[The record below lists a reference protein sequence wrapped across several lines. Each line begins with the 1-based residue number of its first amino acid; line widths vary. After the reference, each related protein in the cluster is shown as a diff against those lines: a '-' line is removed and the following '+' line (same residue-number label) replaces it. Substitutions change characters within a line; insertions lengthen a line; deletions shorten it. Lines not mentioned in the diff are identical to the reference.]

1 MKRTLT
7 IIFIFPLFV
16 FSQTQQKDTLKIAF
30 LGDSFCASGN
40 VVVDSSWPMR
50 VVRYYQQQYP
60 TVIYNILCT
69 GGETSYKGL
78 PVGFYW
84 PSGYDYYAKP
94 DSERNVTKA
103 LQVLGNASNTTDRI
117 CFLEYSGNDSYLG
130 FSADSLKRNLTY
142 LCYVLDSAN
151 IPFAISGMAPR
162 QQSNSANLLPAQ
174 YYADAGS
181 INYYLNI
188 QRPNEYANIYNNHLR
203 VGGEGR
209 RKVEELSY
217 DSVHLNNLGHTGMFL
232 DMVNN
237 ATSDAVYCNCSGKAN
252 LFMMQKIGDSLQI
265 TANVIGSNIKI
276 SGSNNYTS
284 FTQLK
289 SFRYSNGYINTKVN
303 GTAYKWYKVE
313 IFSRNKKTITI
324 TKKINL

>member
-1 MKRTLT
+1 MKKILT
-7 IIFIFPLFV
+7 ILFILPVFV

-84 PSGYDYYAKP
+84 PAGYDYYAKP

-130 FSADSLKRNLTY
+130 FSADSLKRNL
-142 LCYVLDSAN
+142 
-151 IPFAISGMAPR
+151 
-162 QQSNSANLLPAQ
+162 
-174 YYADAGS
+174 
-181 INYYLNI
+181 
-188 QRPNEYANIYNNHLR
+188 
-203 VGGEGR
+203 
-209 RKVEELSY
+209 
-217 DSVHLNNLGHTGMFL
+217 
-232 DMVNN
+232 
-237 ATSDAVYCNCSGKAN
+237 
-252 LFMMQKIGDSLQI
+252 
-265 TANVIGSNIKI
+265 
-276 SGSNNYTS
+276 
-284 FTQLK
+284 
-289 SFRYSNGYINTKVN
+289 
-303 GTAYKWYKVE
+303 
-313 IFSRNKKTITI
+313 
-324 TKKINL
+324 